1 MSSVWFQ
8 GLLGPS
14 QPLAFLRKPLNFQ
27 NLPEHLD
34 QLLQVDSEDEES
46 QGMWQL
52 LQWDWRAWGAAM
64 TRSRGALCALSP
76 DPVCRPTPHLP
87 FPSAGQ
93 VEGRLGPSTVVL
105 DHTGGFEGLLLVDD
119 DLLGVSE
126 GKAWDLRPKL
136 LLTALSSS

>member
-1 MSSVWFQ
+1 MSSGWFQ

-14 QPLAFLRKPLNFQ
+14 QPLALLRKPLNFQ
-27 NLPEHLD
+27 NLPERLD

-46 QGMWQL
+46 QGTWQL
-52 LQWDWRAWGAAM
+52 LQWDWRARGLPWHAHAGPAAHSHQ
-64 TRSRGALCALSP
+64 TLC
-76 DPVCRPTPHLP
+76 CPTPHPPL
-87 FPSAGQ
+87 PSAGQ

-105 DHTGGFEGLLLVDD
+105 DHTSGFEGLLLVDD

-126 GKAWDLRPKL
+126 GKVWDLRSKP

>member
-1 MSSVWFQ
+1 MSPGWFQ
-8 GLLGPS
+8 GLLGSS
-14 QPLAFLRKPLNFQ
+14 QPLTLPRKPLNFQ
-27 NLPEHLD
+27 NLPKHLD

-52 LQWDWRAWGAAM
+52 LEWDWRCQGWALGGLGGCLDKI
-64 TRSRGALCALSP
+64 SALCLLSG
-76 DPVCRPTPHLP
+76 PVPCPTSHPPLL
-87 FPSAGQ
+87 FSGQ

-126 GKAWDLRPKL
+126 NKVWGLRSKP
-136 LLTALSSS
+136 LLT

>member
-1 MSSVWFQ
+1 MSSGWFE

-14 QPLAFLRKPLNFQ
+14 QPLALPRTPLNFQ

-34 QLLQVDSEDEES
+34 QLLQVDNEDEES
-46 QGMWQL
+46 EGIRQL
-52 LQWDWRAWGAAM
+52 LKWDWGPWGPP
-64 TRSRGALCALSP
+64 GKLSCVLHSVT
-76 DPVCRPTPHLP
+76 PVPCSTPRLP
-87 FPSAGQ
+87 LLPSGQ

-126 GKAWDLRPKL
+126 DKARGP
-136 LLTALSSS
+136 SSGPS